1 MISGAG
7 ASLQEYCGVSYYV
20 GGLFMALLVFVA
32 FAFGL
37 EKLIDIVG
45 LMGPLIIGFSIFI
58 AICTITANFGDL
70 MVGNIDVSRLV
81 TSKPTDSWWM
91 SGILYVA
98 YNVVSSI
105 AFLMALWTR
114 CKICP
119 RGGGRRYHGRG
130 TADGHCYIYELCAA
144 FPFGFN

>member
-1 MISGAG
+1 
-7 ASLQEYCGVSYYV
+7 
-20 GGLFMALLVFVA
+20 MALLVFVA

-91 SGILYVA
+91 SESYMWRTTWSVP
-98 YNVVSSI
+98 SPS
-105 AFLMALWTR
+105 
-114 CKICP
+114 
-119 RGGGRRYHGRG
+119 
-130 TADGHCYIYELCAA
+130 
-144 FPFGFN
+144 